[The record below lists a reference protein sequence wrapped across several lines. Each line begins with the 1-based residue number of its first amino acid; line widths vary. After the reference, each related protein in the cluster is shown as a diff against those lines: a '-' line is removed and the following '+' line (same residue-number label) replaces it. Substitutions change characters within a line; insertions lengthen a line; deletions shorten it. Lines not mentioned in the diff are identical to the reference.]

1 MHLFKLNTKIICL
14 FKTLKQNKSQMLVKV
29 CCVAE
34 KLDDDINKVINDKKN
49 SENITNLNSL
59 IKSVSSSFF
68 TDSKL
73 SF

>member
-1 MHLFKLNTKIICL
+1 
-14 FKTLKQNKSQMLVKV
+14 MLVKV